1 MGKFNTYPAA
11 DRLAKT
17 DILLKDTTGST
28 DTRKITGEQLASS
41 LLGMISA
48 DMHRNV
54 YRGKNL
60 GTSLTA
66 SQKTAIS
73 SGTFDDIF
81 IGDYWTIGGK
91 SYAVADMDYWYN
103 HGDTAFAKH
112 HLVLIP
118 TANMYNAKMNE
129 TNITTGA
136 YVGSAMYTGEYT
148 SDEEVKGLTPARTE
162 IATAFGENLLTHREY
177 LENAVTD
184 DIATVGAWVD
194 STVDLM
200 SETMVYGHRIRSTGT
215 VACNSKSQL
224 ALFRLK
230 PNFLGR
236 STVWL
241 RDVVSAAYFAYVGNH
256 GLASYAGASTGLG
269 VRPVFAVGV

>member
-17 DILLKDTTGST
+17 DILLKDTTDAT
-28 DTRKITGEQLASS
+28 ATKKITGEQLAID
-41 LLGMISA
+41 LLGMVSPTQHA
-48 DMHRNV
+48 NV

-66 SQKTAIS
+66 AQKTAIS
-73 SGTFDDIF
+73 SGTFDDLF
-81 IGDYWTIGGK
+81 VGDYWTINGHG
-91 SYAVADMDYWYN
+91 YAIADFDYWYK
-103 HGDTAFAKH
+103 HGSTAFTKH

-136 YVGSAMYTGEYT
+136 YVGSAMYTGVYSSESET
-148 SDEEVKGLTPARTE
+148 KGLTPARTQ
-162 IATAFGENLLTHREY
+162 ISTDFGANLLTHPEY

-184 DIATVGAWVD
+184 GVATAGAWCD

-200 SETMVYGHRIRSTGT
+200 SETMVYGHRIRSSGVT
-215 VACNSKSQL
+215 ACNSKLQL
-224 ALFRLK
+224 AIFRLR
-230 PNFLGR
+230 PNYLG
-236 STVWL
+236 TANVWL
-241 RDVVSAAYFAYVGNH
+241 RDVVSTTTFAFVN
-256 GLASYAGASTGLG
+256 SYGSATDHGASHSGG
-269 VRPVFAVGV
+269 VRPAFAIGV